1 MEVNTRETYKQYK
14 KDNSDYIDIK
24 TYLCIFQLFIKFI
37 MKKVFEGHDVIL
49 PARLG
54 YIGIR
59 GSKVK
64 PRIDEEGNVKGLAP
78 NWKETKELWDSNP
91 EAKEKKELVYCF
103 NEHTNGYR
111 YKLVWFKKNFIFI
124 NKNVYSFRLNREN
137 KRVMMKL
144 INEGKE
150 YLTIN

>member
-1 MEVNTRETYKQYK
+1 MEVNTRETYKQYR
-14 KDNSDYIDIK
+14 KDNSEHVDIK
-24 TYLCIFQLFIKFI
+24 TYLHVFQLFIKFMMI
-37 MKKVFEGHDVIL
+37 KLLDGHDVIL

-54 YIGIR
+54 ILGIR

-64 PRIDEEGNVKGLAP
+64 PRIDENGEVKGLAP

-111 YKLVWFKKNFIFI
+111 YKLVWFKKNYIFV
-124 NKNVYSFRLNREN
+124 NKNVYSFKLSREN
-137 KRVMMKL
+137 KRDMMRK
-144 INEGKE
+144 IKEGKE
-150 YLTIN
+150 YITIN